1 MNIVVCLKQTFDTE
15 AKITLDSTGKIDSN
29 GVNLVMNP
37 YDEFA
42 VEEALK
48 LKEKFGGEVTLISMG
63 GERVQESLRTALAM
77 GCDQAVLV
85 SDPAIDS
92 PDEWVTAEILAKALS
107 QIPYDILLAGR
118 IAVDD
123 GSSQVAIRLADE
135 LNIPSVSSILK
146 LEIEGTKAMVTREI
160 DGGTEL
166 IEVDLPVML
175 TAQKGLNVPRYPSMM
190 GIMKA
195 KKKEIKI
202 LTLSDL
208 GLSEADIP
216 KKMTI
221 KKYSLPNPRKGGVK
235 VQGEAGDACKELA
248 RLLREEAKVI

>member
-15 AKITLDSTGKIDSN
+15 AKIVLDSNGKIDGN
-29 GVNLVMNP
+29 GVNLVINP

-77 GCDQAVLV
+77 GCDQAVLIN
-85 SDPAIDS
+85 DPTLES
-92 PDEWVTAEILAKALS
+92 PDEWAAAEILAKAIS
-107 QIPYDILLAGR
+107 QIPYDIILGGR

-123 GSSQVAIRLADE
+123 GSSQVAVRLADA
-135 LNIPSVSSILK
+135 LNLPSVSCIIK
-146 LEIEGTKAMVTREI
+146 LDIEGEKATVIREI

-166 IEVDLPVML
+166 IEVSLPAVF

-202 LTLSDL
+202 LTLADL
-208 GLSEADIP
+208 GVSITDLP
-216 KKMTI
+216 LKMSMPAI
-221 KKYSLPNPRKGGVK
+221 SLPSPRKGGIK
-235 VQGEAGDACKELA
+235 VAGEAADAAKELA